1 MWSIVRSCLIYLL
14 LAASVTAH
22 AGDASPDILVLSG
35 NGSTQPTAEAN
46 NPHDMGYGRAFI
58 AQLMKDAGLRYSIES
73 QPFVRA
79 LKTLDAQPNAV
90 LFPLLRSAERESMY
104 QWIGQIAK
112 RHYYLYRL
120 ASRNDIKIQSLQDA
134 KQYRIGVLRG
144 DVRADYLRTQGF
156 DEGIDKG
163 LEVVNVSF
171 SLIKMQQVNRI
182 DLVVFSDEGLKLAC
196 EEALTSC
203 DNLVPAFKLD
213 IVGNLWLAA
222 SPRMA
227 PHLVNTLRQA
237 YQRQEDTGYLGKLMK
252 SGRPVGR

>member
-1 MWSIVRSCLIYLL
+1 MVRSCLISLL
-14 LAASVTAH
+14 FAASSIAS

-35 NGSTQPTAEAN
+35 NGSTLLAAEAN
-46 NPHDMGYGRAFI
+46 KPQDKGYGREFI
-58 AQLMKDAGLRYSIES
+58 AHVMKDAGLRYSIEP

-90 LFPLLRSAERESMY
+90 LFPLLRSAERESLY
-104 QWIGQIAK
+104 QWIGLVAK
-112 RHYYLYRL
+112 RNYYLYRL
-120 ASRNDIKIQSLQDA
+120 ASRKDIVIQSLQDA
-134 KQYRIGVLRG
+134 KRYRIGVLRG

-156 DEGIDKG
+156 DEGTDKG
-163 LEVVNVSF
+163 LEFVNVSF

-182 DLVVFSDEGLKLAC
+182 DLIVFSDEGLKLAC
-196 EEALTSC
+196 EEARTSC

-227 PHLVNTLRQA
+227 PQLVNALRQA
-237 YQRQEDTGYLGKLMK
+237 YQRQEDTGYLGKLMR